1 MTMPPSISA
10 PFIDIEETC
19 MDVFKTTGA
28 VSWTEL
34 ATPDPEAAK
43 AFYGK
48 LFGWTFQTMDMGSGP
63 YHVIKVGAE
72 DAIGGI
78 MAPAPGA
85 PPMPPMWGAYV
96 TVADCNATAALCTQL
111 GGKVCAGP
119 MDIPGVGRFALLQD
133 PQGALISAMAY
144 AERSA

>member
-1 MTMPPSISA
+1 
-10 PFIDIEETC
+10 
-19 MDVFKTTGA
+19 MDLFKTKGA

-43 AFYGK
+43 TFYGR
-48 LFGWTFQTMDMGSGP
+48 LFGWTFQTMEMGRGP
-63 YHVIKVGAE
+63 YHVIKVGAD

-78 MAPAPGA
+78 MAPPPGA

-96 TVADCNATAALCTQL
+96 TVADCDATAALCAQL

-119 MDIPGVGRFALLQD
+119 MDIPGVGRFALMQD
-133 PQGALISAMAY
+133 PQGALISAIAY
-144 AERSA
+144 AERMA

>member
-1 MTMPPSISA
+1 
-10 PFIDIEETC
+10 
-19 MDVFKTTGA
+19 MDAFKTAGA

-34 ATPDPEAAK
+34 STPDPEAAK

-48 LFGWTFQTMDMGSGP
+48 LFGWRFDTMDMGRGP
-63 YHVIKVGAE
+63 YHVIKLGAD

-78 MAPAPGA
+78 MSPPPGA
-85 PPMPPMWGAYV
+85 LVMPPMWGSYV
-96 TVADCNATAALCTQL
+96 TVTDCDASAALCREL

-133 PQGALISAMAY
+133 PQGAMISAIAY
-144 AERSA
+144 ASNMA

>member
-1 MTMPPSISA
+1 MNA
-10 PFIDIEETC
+10 F
-19 MDVFKTTGA
+19 TTAGA

-48 LFGWTFQTMDMGSGP
+48 LFGWRFDMMDMGSGP
-63 YHVIKVGAE
+63 YHVIKLGAD

-78 MAPAPGA
+78 MSPPPGA
-85 PPMPPMWGAYV
+85 PAMPPMWGAYV
-96 TVADCNATAALCTQL
+96 TVADCDASAALCREL

-133 PQGALISAMAY
+133 PQGAMISAIAY
-144 AERSA
+144 ASDRA